1 VVLTIYK
8 SFQFFELQEH
18 VTAVLGLAYLLAAL
32 FHLGLE
38 AEPTLRGNLLNQTLE
53 HVVAV
58 LVLGQAN

>member
-38 AEPTLRGNLLNQTLE
+38 AEPTLHGNLLNQTLE
-53 HVVAV
+53 HVVA
-58 LVLGQAN
+58 N

>member
-1 VVLTIYK
+1 MMPPSSKSGESIGVVLTIYK

-38 AEPTLRGNLLNQTLE
+38 A
-53 HVVAV
+53 
-58 LVLGQAN
+58 